1 MIENPILENKPADTH
16 LMTQKRLVILRTMW
30 LDGPNIWTYRS
41 CIEALVDIQELE
53 QFPSNLLPGFYER
66 LTALLPGLVDHRC
79 GIGEPGGFLL
89 RVREGTYAA
98 HMLEHIVIELHTQAG
113 LEVGFGKARMTSKEG
128 VYKMVFRTPDPVVG
142 MACLEAGV
150 SLLHAAIEGTEYDL
164 QAEPES
170 DQAPLRHARPGPQ
183 HTTYS

>member
-1 MIENPILENKPADTH
+1 M
-16 LMTQKRLVILRTMW
+16 
-30 LDGPNIWTYRS
+30 
-41 CIEALVDIQELE
+41 
-53 QFPSNLLPGFYER
+53 
-66 LTALLPGLVDHRC
+66 
-79 GIGEPGGFLL
+79 

-150 SLLHAAIEGTEYDL
+150 RLLHAAIEGTEYDL
-164 QAEPES
+164 QAERIHACACAGHAVQI
-170 DQAPLRHARPGPQ
+170 QACACAFTVLTPKCGIVCKV
-183 HTTYS
+183 